1 MRRVMVWIIVVAVA
15 VWLAFYSGRFLVV
28 DRPQKSDAIVVLGG
42 DWDDV
47 RYWRVRE
54 LLRDGC
60 A

>member
-1 MRRVMVWIIVVAVA
+1 MVWIIVVAVA